1 MTSLVYA
8 VDVIGVTPVIETN
21 IPDRIAAQIWNIHC
35 THGQL
40 GYADLWSYTSNI
52 KIGVCTPDEITK
64 VGARYWW
71 FIGDNS
77 LHLLPNIELVNSTS
91 SRINKCSN

>member
-8 VDVIGVTPVIETN
+8 VDVIGV
-21 IPDRIAAQIWNIHC
+21 
-35 THGQL
+35 
-40 GYADLWSYTSNI
+40 
-52 KIGVCTPDEITK
+52 TPDEITK

-77 LHLLPNIELVNSTS
+77 QGGRALTVEYRTGELH
-91 SRINKCSN
+91 